1 METLQKSLQDW
12 KGKPIYVKSY
22 ISEEIYDELEKSL
35 PNDLLYR
42 FDGIPNYDGL
52 IEMVNY
58 VCRAWE
64 ERESEWTAE
73 AQFPFAFHFS
83 IFNEWVAEKDRV
95 LEERYDPNKKNNFE
109 YRPFFIEFK
118 GYCTNRQYFEKM
130 AKFIFEEENV
140 YFSAYFVPDGVQDDS
155 FFNENGASATAIL
168 TGTVLTSASP
178 IEYISGRLVIVDKN
192 PKLPHDYV
200 KLINDDIY
208 QCQSDAYTY
217 AKKDELQIVLDKVFG
232 GEIPQTVKV
241 YNVGQGYCASITMQ
255 SDKTV
260 FSDIGLSKDSQEL
273 RLQGVRNAK
282 SEIRK
287 TAPPLA
293 VVLSHWDLDHILGVT
308 NAADNIYDAVWIVPD
323 IYTFK
328 KNTRTYPKYISTSA
342 KRLLK
347 YLDWR
352 NSTKLIRIS
361 DEFKRQMVYQNS
373 QKAFSIWTGERRLI
387 RGKNRRNECYTITEA
402 NNFGLILFLSNQYT
416 ALLPGDCAYKVLP
429 APLKSKEINYLVAPH
444 HCSKMSSPNIKPA
457 TKGKKKAVLT
467 FGLYNTFGH
476 PNPLHK
482 DELTK
487 LGYEILPTPPVT
499 KRILNLIANPT
510 KK

>member
-1 METLQKSLQDW
+1 MKTLQESLKDGRRE
-12 KGKPIYVKSY
+12 KIYVKSY
-22 ISEEIYDELEKSL
+22 ISEEMYDELEKSL

-42 FDGIPNYDGL
+42 FDGIPDYNGL

-64 ERESEWTAE
+64 EREAEWTAE

-83 IFNEWVAEKDRV
+83 IFNKWVAEKDRV
-95 LEERYDPNKKNNFE
+95 LEERYDPNRKDNLE

-118 GYCTNRQYFEKM
+118 GYCKNRQEFNEMVGLIY
-130 AKFIFEEENV
+130 EEENV
-140 YFSAYFVPDGVQDDS
+140 YFSAYFVPDGEQDDP
-155 FFNENGASATAIL
+155 FFNEIGASATAIL
-168 TGTVLTSASP
+168 TGNVLTSASP
-178 IEYISGRLVIVDKN
+178 IEYISGRLVIMEKN
-192 PKLPHDYV
+192 PKLPHDYEKLV
-200 KLINDDIY
+200 KEDIY
-208 QCQSDAYTY
+208 QCQSDVYTL
-217 AKKDELQIVLDKVFG
+217 AKRSELQIDLDKVFD

-241 YNVGQGYCASITMQ
+241 YNVGQGYCASIIMQ
-255 SDKTV
+255 SDRTV
-260 FSDIGLSKDSQEL
+260 FSDMGLSKNPQEL
-273 RLQGVRNAK
+273 RLQEVRNAK
-282 SEIRK
+282 NEIRK
-287 TAPPLA
+287 TPPPIA

-323 IYTFK
+323 IYTLNK
-328 KNTRTYPKYISTSA
+328 TTSVYPKYISTSA

-352 NSTKLIRIS
+352 NSTQLIRIS
-361 DEFKRQMVYQNS
+361 DQFKRQMVYQNA
-373 QKAFSIWTGERRLI
+373 QKTFSIWTGERRPI
-387 RGKNRRNECYTITEA
+387 HGKNKKNERYTITEA

-429 APLKSKEINYLVAPH
+429 DSLKSKEISHLVAPH

-457 TKGKKKAVLT
+457 TKGEKKAILT

-482 DELTK
+482 DELMK
-487 LGYEILPTPPVT
+487 LGYEILPTPPVA
-499 KRILNLIANPT
+499 KRILNLYKST
-510 KK
+510 KN